1 MFEIKRI
8 IQWIISP
15 ILYLPLKDQSGSFC
29 YLYCILGLLNCYV
42 YSSLLLY
49 VILLSIRL
57 KEGLQTLGVYTAM
70 GDNSD
75 AFLKVL
81 CTQPITLISKYLRDK
96 FAPSFSRSG
105 TDGRRKEEQLL
116 AYWCDFLDETEG

>member
-70 GDNSD
+70 GDNPD